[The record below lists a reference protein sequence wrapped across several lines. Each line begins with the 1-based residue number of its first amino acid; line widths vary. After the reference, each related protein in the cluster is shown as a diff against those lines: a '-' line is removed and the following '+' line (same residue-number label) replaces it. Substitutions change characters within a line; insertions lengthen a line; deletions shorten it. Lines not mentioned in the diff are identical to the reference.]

1 MKENDKIRGRDVAET
16 RRQCF
21 KIKTGLVEL
30 VFSPIACRSPNV
42 TNVKKNYE

>member
-21 KIKTGLVEL
+21 KIKTGLVEI
-30 VFSPIACRSPNV
+30 VFF
-42 TNVKKNYE
+42 TNSMQKSKCDKR